1 MPSGMQVWDASGNLV
16 FNIDTNVVKFLG
28 VISVGK
34 DYTGAT
40 TSGTVTDSRFT
51 AYTGHTPF
59 FTAVGAGI
67 SDEGYDVQV
76 SISGN
81 TLTWTFPQ
89 ATPQYLGGVLINRPN
104 RTILYG
110 IY

>member
-1 MPSGMQVWDASGNLV
+1 MPSGIQVWDASGNLV

-34 DYTGAT
+34 DHTGET
-40 TSGTVTDSRFT
+40 GSGTVTDSRFT

-59 FTAVGAGI
+59 FTAVGGGI
-67 SDEGYDVQV
+67 SVDGWDVDV

-81 TLTWTFPQ
+81 VLTWTYPQ
-89 ATPQYLGGVLINRPN
+89 ATPLYVGGVLVNRPN